1 MKIVF
6 LGSSDL
12 AVFPLRALVEK
23 GHEILGVVCQPDRP
37 NARGNKIEISELKR
51 FAVSHNIPVL
61 QFQKIKCEEGV
72 YAIRNLKPELLVVVY
87 FGQILSQEIIDI
99 GTKGII
105 NLHPSLLPKYRGPS
119 PVISPILNGEKKAG
133 VTIMRVEKAVDSGDI
148 ILQEETPIFEGETG
162 GQLWER
168 LTKMGT
174 KMLLKAIEQIQ
185 NGTTKERKQ
194 DDTQATF
201 THMFKKEDSKIDFN
215 KKSEQIVNQVRGFN
229 PSLIAYFDYQGERI
243 KVYEAETMI
252 DDASKNK
259 GTIAFEN
266 GSIVKSSVKEG
277 LIIKSA
283 DGFVS
288 ILKLQA
294 PNGKVLN
301 IKDFLNGR
309 KFEEGYIIKK

>member
-1 MKIVF
+1 M
-6 LGSSDL
+6 
-12 AVFPLRALVEK
+12 A
-23 GHEILGVVCQPDRP
+23 Q
-37 NARGNKIEISELKR
+37 
-51 FAVSHNIPVL
+51 
-61 QFQKIKCEEGV
+61 QKKEN
-72 YAIRNLKPELLVVVY
+72 RTTHKLL
-87 FGQILSQEIIDI
+87 
-99 GTKGII
+99 
-105 NLHPSLLPKYRGPS
+105 LH
-119 PVISPILNGEKKAG
+119 
-133 VTIMRVEKAVDSGDI
+133 TC
-148 ILQEETPIFEGETG
+148 
-162 GQLWER
+162 
-168 LTKMGT
+168 
-174 KMLLKAIEQIQ
+174 
-185 NGTTKERKQ
+185 
-194 DDTQATF
+194 
-201 THMFKKEDSKIDFN
+201 FKKEDSKIDFN

-229 PSLIAYFDYQGERI
+229 PSLIAYFDYQGEKI

-252 DDASKNK
+252 DDSSKNE

>member
-1 MKIVF
+1 M
-6 LGSSDL
+6 
-12 AVFPLRALVEK
+12 R
-23 GHEILGVVCQPDRP
+23 VCQPDRP

-72 YAIRNLKPELLVVVY
+72 QAIRNLKPELLVVVY

-148 ILQEETPIFEGETG
+148 ILQEETPIFGGETG

-174 KMLLKAIEQIQ
+174 KMLLEAIEQIQ

-201 THMFKKEDSKIDFN
+201 THMF
-215 KKSEQIVNQVRGFN
+215 
-229 PSLIAYFDYQGERI
+229 
-243 KVYEAETMI
+243 
-252 DDASKNK
+252 
-259 GTIAFEN
+259 
-266 GSIVKSSVKEG
+266 
-277 LIIKSA
+277 
-283 DGFVS
+283 
-288 ILKLQA
+288 
-294 PNGKVLN
+294 
-301 IKDFLNGR
+301 
-309 KFEEGYIIKK
+309 